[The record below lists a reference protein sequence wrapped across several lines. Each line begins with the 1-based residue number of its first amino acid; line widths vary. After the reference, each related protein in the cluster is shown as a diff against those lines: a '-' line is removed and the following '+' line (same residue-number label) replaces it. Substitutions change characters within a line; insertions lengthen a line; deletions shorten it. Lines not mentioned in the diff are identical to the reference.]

1 MTGRVRAVGRQ
12 NSPSPRKDHTTGL
25 RTIRSAHDN
34 IKMMETIGRYRIIGE
49 LGRGAMGVVYHATDP
64 AIGRS
69 VAIKTI
75 RIRDIHD
82 TQQREK
88 LRERLFREARSAGV
102 LSHPNIVTIYD
113 MDEVEELAYI
123 AMAYVNG
130 PTLEKI
136 LASEKA
142 LSGANMLRILRQTAS
157 GLDYAHGRGIV
168 HRDIKPAN
176 IMTDEDGAVKIT
188 DFGIAKITAVNN
200 MTDTRTVVGTPNY
213 MSPEQVQGLAIDGR
227 SDQFS
232 LAVIAYEILTG
243 ERPFTGE
250 HLSTVVYK
258 IVAEEPADAQRI
270 NSTLTPLIDQVLR
283 RGLSKKPE
291 DRYPN
296 CSSFVGALEMACAE
310 SRGWTTL
317 TAGAAAAMPTASV
330 TRPDLPAP
338 ARVLPPPYA
347 PPADTV
353 EETLRAKR
361 RPSILMPLLLSLMV
375 VFGVTAVIVWQAG
388 LMPGIASFVQNQ
400 PFLKS
405 LAFWQDQPS
414 DQHAPAGQ
422 DQNAAVEQNEP
433 KTASPQDSAGPAS
446 DASLGATS
454 LGPTSAGQ
462 QTPGGQSDQ
471 AQELPANS
479 AQVATL
485 PGAESPVA
493 KPSPLAPPPV
503 ISAQETEP
511 ASPAKPRRESPERKT
526 REVLRIPTPHLQ
538 DVWVS
543 TNPPGA
549 KAVLDDDLSQACRTP
564 CIVHATTGV
573 HNLTIS
579 QAGYEN
585 EYREIRIGDTA
596 QDVPPITLRKPSGT
610 LMLTTNPPGASVR
623 VDGRLIPQVTPAA
636 IALPPGTYS
645 ITVEKGGQSHTQRVE
660 IQQSLVYLRVPMNP

>member
-1 MTGRVRAVGRQ
+1 
-12 NSPSPRKDHTTGL
+12 
-25 RTIRSAHDN
+25 
-34 IKMMETIGRYRIIGE
+34 METIGRYRIIGE

-75 RIRDIHD
+75 RIRDVTD
-82 TQQREK
+82 TQQRAK
-88 LRERLFREARSAGV
+88 LRDRLFREARSAGV

-113 MDEVEELAYI
+113 MDEVDGLAYI

-136 LASEKA
+136 LGSESP
-142 LSGANMLRILRQTAS
+142 LSGANMLRILRQTAA

-200 MTDTRTVVGTPNY
+200 MTETRTVLGTPNY
-213 MSPEQVQGLAIDGR
+213 MSPEQVQGFEIDGR

-243 ERPFTGE
+243 ERPFQGE
-250 HLSTVVYK
+250 HLSTIVYK

-270 NSTLTPLIDQVLR
+270 NSTLTPQIDRVLR
-283 RGLSKKPE
+283 RGLSKKRE

-296 CSSFVGALEMACAE
+296 CSNFVGALEMACAE

-317 TAGAAAAMPTASV
+317 TAGAAGVLPTDSVKSPELLLPTSDLPSARAETAS
-330 TRPDLPAP
+330 
-338 ARVLPPPYA
+338 
-347 PPADTV
+347 
-353 EETLRAKR
+353 RATN
-361 RPSILMPLLLSLMV
+361 RPSILVPLLLSLMV
-375 VFGVTAVIVWQAG
+375 VIGVAAVIVWQAG
-388 LMPGIASFVQNQ
+388 LMPQVFSFLQNQ
-400 PFLKS
+400 PILQS
-405 LAFWQDQPS
+405 LAFWRNQPS
-414 DQHAPAGQ
+414 EQTEDKIQYKPNPAPQASTVPDPAVVPPTQ
-422 DQNAAVEQNEP
+422 RVDSPAADSTPPAPQPIPEPAVE
-433 KTASPQDSAGPAS
+433 
-446 DASLGATS
+446 
-454 LGPTSAGQ
+454 
-462 QTPGGQSDQ
+462 
-471 AQELPANS
+471 
-479 AQVATL
+479 
-485 PGAESPVA
+485 
-493 KPSPLAPPPV
+493 KPSPLGP
-503 ISAQETEP
+503 
-511 ASPAKPRRESPERKT
+511 PAKTQQDPEPSPVKPARTSAAREIKDTPR
-526 REVLRIPTPHLQ
+526 LQ

-549 KAVLDDDLSQACRTP
+549 KAVLDEDLSQACRTP
-564 CIVHATTGV
+564 CMVHAPTGI

-585 EYREIRIGDTA
+585 EYREIHVGDTA

-623 VDGRLIPQVTPAA
+623 VNGQLIQQVTPAQ
-636 IALPPGTYS
+636 ITLPPGNYS
-645 ITVEKGGQSHTQRVE
+645 ITVEKGGKTQTQRVE
-660 IQQSLVYLRVPMNP
+660 VEQGMVYLRIPLNQ

>member
-1 MTGRVRAVGRQ
+1 
-12 NSPSPRKDHTTGL
+12 L
-25 RTIRSAHDN
+25 RTITPAHDN

-82 TQQREK
+82 TQQRER

-317 TAGAAAAMPTASV
+317 TAGAAAAMPTVSAA
-330 TRPDLPAP
+330 RPDLPAP
-338 ARVLPPPYA
+338 ARVLPPPFV
-347 PPADTV
+347 PPADTAEDTPRV
-353 EETLRAKR
+353 KR
-361 RPSILMPLLLSLMV
+361 RPSILKPLLLSLMV
-375 VFGVTAVIVWQAG
+375 VLGVTAGIVWQAG
-388 LMPGIASFVQNQ
+388 LMPDIASFVQNQ

-414 DQHAPAGQ
+414 DQKPPAGQ
-422 DQNAAVEQNEP
+422 DQNAAAEQNEP
-433 KTASPQDSAGPAS
+433 RTASPQPASSRDSAGPAS
-446 DASLGATS
+446 DASLEAAS
-454 LGPTSAGQ
+454 SGPASTGQ
-462 QTPGGQSDQ
+462 QTPPGQSDPSQ
-471 AQELPANS
+471 DLPANS
-479 AQVATL
+479 AQAATL
-485 PGAESPVA
+485 PGAESAVA
-493 KPSPLAPPPV
+493 KPSPLTPPPV
-503 ISAQETEP
+503 TSAQETEP
-511 ASPAKPRRESPERKT
+511 APPAIPLRESPERKA
-526 REVLRIPTPHLQ
+526 REVLKIPTPHLQ

-564 CIVHATTGV
+564 CIVHAPTGI
-573 HNLTIS
+573 HHLTIS

-623 VDGRLIPQVTPAA
+623 IDGRLIPQVTPTA

-645 ITVEKGGQSHTQRVE
+645 ITVEKGGQSRTQRVE
-660 IQQSLVYLRVPMNP
+660 IQQSLVYLRIPMNP